1 AGGNEEM
8 SQRRQREHVE
18 EPARE
23 RFRRAL
29 ARVGCDAEACREGG
43 AALARAHHRA
53 LTEATVLPP
62 AHAALVD
69 ELRARYRL
77 AVVSNFDDTAAVF
90 ENMHRHG
97 MLAQVPAIVVSESL
111 RRRQPPP
118 PL

>member
-1 AGGNEEM
+1 AGVNEEM
-8 SQRRQREHVE
+8 IQRRQREHVE

-77 AVVSNFDDTAAVF
+77 AGVSNFDDTAAGV
-90 ENMHRHG
+90 EIMHRHG
-97 MLAQVPAIVVSESL
+97 MLAKVHAVVVSESL